1 MEKYQIQHRFFE
13 KIKMKLPPNISL
25 AVAVAE
31 ILDISIDSAYR
42 RIRCEKQISLDEL
55 QKLSNQFKISLDE
68 LLLMQS
74 DSFIFNGRITNN
86 SDFKYENWLET
97 CVYHLETIGK
107 YTPNHMY
114 YLAKEIPFFY
124 YFLIPEIAALKSFF
138 FMKSILDY
146 EDWKNVKFSVKDDYS
161 KYLHLC
167 KKISDTFASIPS
179 TEIWSIENITSTIQQ
194 IEFYRVT
201 GSLKSDEDALIL
213 YDKLDELINH
223 IEKQAECGYKLR
235 AGQESATSG
244 PAHRMFV
251 NEITMGDNMQIM
263 KLGNTQLTY
272 INHSIINFITTAD
285 LAFNTYMKQ
294 TFDNIAQKSTPIS
307 IENQKDRLMFF
318 NRLRGKVTNARKIVL
333 QN

>member
-1 MEKYQIQHRFFE
+1 MDKDQIQYRFFQ
-13 KIKMKLPPNISL
+13 KIKEKLPLNISL
-25 AVAVAE
+25 VVAVAE
-31 ILDISIDSAYR
+31 ILDISNDSAYR
-42 RIRCEKQISLDEL
+42 RIRCEKQLSLEEL
-55 QKLSNQFKISLDE
+55 QKLSKQFKISLDE
-68 LLLMQS
+68 LLLMQN

-86 SDFKYENWLET
+86 FDFKYDNWLET
-97 CVYHLETIGK
+97 CVYHLETIAQ
-107 YTPNHMY
+107 YTPNHMF

-146 EDWKNVKFSVKDDYS
+146 EDWRQANFSVKDDYS
-161 KYLHLC
+161 KYQHLC
-167 KKISDTFASIPS
+167 KKISDLFASIPS

-213 YDKLDELINH
+213 FEKLDELINH
-223 IEKQAECGYKLR
+223 IEKQAECGFKLK
-235 AGQESATSG
+235 AGQENATSG
-244 PAHRMFV
+244 PAHKIFV

-263 KLGNTQLTY
+263 QLGSTQLTY
-272 INHSIINFITTAD
+272 INHSIINFITTSD

-307 IENQKDRLMFF
+307 VENQKDRLMFF
-318 NRLRGKVTNARKIVL
+318 NRLRAKVNAARRVVEHT
-333 QN
+333 